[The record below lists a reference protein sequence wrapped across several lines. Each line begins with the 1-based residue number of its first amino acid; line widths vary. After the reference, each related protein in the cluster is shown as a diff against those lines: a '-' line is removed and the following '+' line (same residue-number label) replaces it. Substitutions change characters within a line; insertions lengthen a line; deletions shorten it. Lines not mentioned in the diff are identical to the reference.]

1 MAKSLLN
8 FVADNLAQGCVMAIQ
23 DNSVLM
29 GLLPFK
35 STGGSMTHMYNVIDE
50 YTGSEFRNI
59 NEGVTGSYV
68 EPEQKI
74 ETLKIL
80 SGDVIVDRIF
90 LTGGVG
96 NINDVKAEQTA
107 IAMKSMANK
116 LETQF
121 LYGNGV
127 GKDFKGLKPRI
138 SDGIGKTFTGAL
150 SMDLLDECIDYISYG
165 AGTKVIICN
174 PKTRRALTKL
184 MRDSNTATTSVEMFG
199 QSVIKYDGVV
209 IYTSEAVA
217 DNETFFINLEES
229 IGVTGLT
236 TNGLHA
242 SEQGFENNFHRT
254 AVEMIVGLKTAHP
267 RCFCILD
274 TTVLARAKSK

>member
-1 MAKSLLN
+1 MAKTLLN
-8 FVADNLAQGCVMAIQ
+8 FVADELTRGCVMSIQ

-35 STGGSMTHMYNVIDE
+35 TTGGSMTHIYNVVDE
-50 YTGSEFRNI
+50 YTASEFRNI
-59 NEGVTGSYV
+59 NEGVNGSFV
-68 EPEQKI
+68 EPEQVV

-80 SGDVIVDRIF
+80 SGDVKVDRIF

-96 NINDVKAEQTA
+96 NINDIKSEQTL

-121 LYGNGV
+121 LYGTGT

-138 SDGIGKTFTGAL
+138 ADGIGKTFTGAL
-150 SMDLLDECIDYISYG
+150 SMDILDECIDYISYG

-174 PKTRRALTKL
+174 PKSKRALNKL
-184 MRDSNTATTSVEMFG
+184 MRASNTATTTVEMFG
-199 QSVIKYDGVV
+199 QSVTKYDGVV

-217 DNETFFINLEES
+217 DDEMFFINLDEA

-242 SEQGFENNFHRT
+242 SEQGYENNFYRT

-267 RCFCILD
+267 RCFCILN
-274 TTVLARAKSK
+274 TTVSRAKSK

>member
-1 MAKSLLN
+1 MAKTLLN
-8 FVADNLAQGCVMAIQ
+8 FVADDLARGCVLAIQ
-23 DNSVLM
+23 DNSILM

-35 STGGSMTHMYNVIDE
+35 TTGGSMTHIYNVIDE
-50 YTGSEFRNI
+50 YTASEFRNI
-59 NEGVTGSYV
+59 NEGVNGSYV
-68 EPEQKI
+68 EPEQVV

-80 SGDVIVDRIF
+80 SGDVKVDRIF

-96 NINDVKAEQTA
+96 NVSDVKAEQTA

-121 LYGNGV
+121 LYGTGA

-138 SDGIGKTFTGAL
+138 ASGIGKTFTGAL
-150 SMDLLDECIDYISYG
+150 SMDILDECVDYISYG

-174 PKTRRALTKL
+174 PKSKRALNKL
-184 MRDSNTATTSVEMFG
+184 MRESNTATTSVEMFG
-199 QSVIKYDGVV
+199 QPVIKYDNAI

-217 DNETFFINLEES
+217 DNEYFFINLDES

-274 TTVLARAKSK
+274 TTESRAKSK

>member
-1 MAKSLLN
+1 MAKTLLN
-8 FVADNLAQGCVMAIQ
+8 FVADELARGCVATMQ
-23 DNSVLM
+23 DNSLLI

-35 STGGSMTHMYNVIDE
+35 TTGGSMTHLYNVIDE
-50 YTGSEFRNI
+50 YTASEFRNI
-59 NEGVTGSYV
+59 NEGIDGDYV
-68 EPEQKI
+68 EPEQMV

-80 SGDVIVDRIF
+80 SGDVLVDRIF

-96 NINDVKAEQTA
+96 NVVDAKTEQTA

-121 LYGNGV
+121 LYGTGA

-138 SDGIGKTFTGAL
+138 DDGIGKTFTGAL
-150 SMDLLDECIDYISYG
+150 SMDILDECVDYISYG

-174 PKTRRALTKL
+174 PKTRRKLNKL
-184 MRDSNTATTSVEMFG
+184 MRESNVVTTSVEMFG
-199 QSVIKYDGVV
+199 QSVSKYDSVV

-217 DNETFFINLEES
+217 DDEIFFCNLEGNQG
-229 IGVTGLT
+229 ITGLT

-242 SEQGFENNFHRT
+242 SDQGYERNFHRT

-267 RCFCILD
+267 RCFCTLTIGA
-274 TTVLARAKSK
+274 TRSK

>member
-1 MAKSLLN
+1 MAKTLLN
-8 FVADNLAQGCVMAIQ
+8 FVATDLARGCVAAVQ
-23 DNSVLM
+23 DNSLLI
-29 GLLPFK
+29 GLLPFT
-35 STGGSMTHMYNVIDE
+35 STGGSMTHLYNVIDE
-50 YTGSEFRNI
+50 YTASEFRNI
-59 NEGVTGSYV
+59 NEGIDGDFV
-68 EPEQKI
+68 EPEQMV

-80 SGDVIVDRIF
+80 SGDVLVDRIF

-96 NINDVKAEQTA
+96 NVNDIKAEQTA

-121 LYGNGV
+121 LYGTGG

-138 SDGIGKTFTGAL
+138 SNGIGKTFTGAL
-150 SMDLLDECIDYISYG
+150 SMDLLDECVDYISYG

-174 PKTRRALTKL
+174 PKTRRKLNKL
-184 MRDSNTATTSVEMFG
+184 MRESNVATTSVEMFG
-199 QSVIKYDGVV
+199 QSVSKYDGVV

-217 DNETFFINLEES
+217 DDEIFFINLDES

-242 SEQGFENNFHRT
+242 SEQGYERNFYRT

-267 RCFCILD
+267 RCFCTLTIE
-274 TTVLARAKSK
+274 

>member
-1 MAKSLLN
+1 MAKTLLN
-8 FVADNLAQGCVMAIQ
+8 FVADELTRGCVMSIQ

-35 STGGSMTHMYNVIDE
+35 TTGGSMTHIYNVVDK
-50 YTGSEFRNI
+50 YTASEFRNI
-59 NEGVTGSYV
+59 NEGVNGSFV
-68 EPEQKI
+68 EPEQVV

-80 SGDVIVDRIF
+80 SGDVKVDRIF

-96 NINDVKAEQTA
+96 NINDIKSEQTL

-121 LYGNGV
+121 LYGTGT

-138 SDGIGKTFTGAL
+138 ADGIGKSFTGAL
-150 SMDLLDECIDYISYG
+150 SMDILDECIDYISYG

-174 PKTRRALTKL
+174 PKSKRALNKL
-184 MRDSNTATTSVEMFG
+184 MRASNTATTTVEMFG

-217 DNETFFINLEES
+217 DDEIFFINLDEA

-242 SEQGFENNFHRT
+242 SEQGYENNFYRT

-267 RCFCILD
+267 RCFCILN
-274 TTVLARAKSK
+274 TTVSRAKSK

>member
-1 MAKSLLN
+1 MAKTLLN
-8 FVADNLAQGCVMAIQ
+8 FVADDLATGCVMAIQ
-23 DNSVLM
+23 DNSLLM

-35 STGGSMTHMYNVIDE
+35 TTGGSMTHIYNVIDE
-50 YTGSEFRNI
+50 YTAAEFRNI
-59 NEGVTGSYV
+59 NEGIEGDYI
-68 EPEQKI
+68 EPEQMV

-80 SGDVIVDRIF
+80 SGDVLVDRIF

-96 NINDVKAEQTA
+96 NINDVRAEQTA

-121 LYGNGV
+121 LYGTGT
-127 GKDFKGLKPRI
+127 GKDFKGLKPRLTN
-138 SDGIGKTFTGAL
+138 GIGKTFTGTL
-150 SMDLLDECIDYISYG
+150 SMDILDECVDYISYG

-174 PKTRRALTKL
+174 PKTRRKLNKL
-184 MRDSNTATTSVEMFG
+184 MRESNVATTSVEMFG
-199 QSVIKYDGVV
+199 QSVSKYDGVF
-209 IYTSEAVA
+209 IYTSEVVL
-217 DNETFFINLEES
+217 DDEIFFINLDES

-242 SEQGFENNFHRT
+242 SDQGFERNFHRT

-267 RCFCILD
+267 RCFCNLNIGA
-274 TTVLARAKSK
+274 TRSKK